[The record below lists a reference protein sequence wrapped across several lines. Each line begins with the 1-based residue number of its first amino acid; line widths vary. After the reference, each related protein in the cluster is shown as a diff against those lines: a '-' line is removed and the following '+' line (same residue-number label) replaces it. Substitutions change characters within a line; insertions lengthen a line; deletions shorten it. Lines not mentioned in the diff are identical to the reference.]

1 MSASSVFAK
10 MNLKDQKEIVV
21 LNAPASFEPEIAAL
35 DDVSVRRKL
44 SASSRVAFGVAFVIT
59 QADVDAVA
67 APLARSAEGDAVIWF
82 AYPKGSSKKYKASIN
97 RDQGWDA
104 MGKAGFEPVRMVAID
119 EDWSAVRFRRADYI
133 KTMTRGVEHAMSKK
147 GKATARKSKRPPT
160 KSS

>member
-1 MSASSVFAK
+1 MSASRVFAK

-35 DDVSVRRKL
+35 DDVSVRRQL

-97 RDQGWDA
+97 RDRGWA
-104 MGKAGFEPVRMVAID
+104 VMGKAGFEPVRMVAID
-119 EDWSAVRFRRADYI
+119 DDWSALRFRRADYI
-133 KTMTRGVEHAMSKK
+133 KTMTRGVEHAMSQK
-147 GKATARKSKRPPT
+147 GKATAKR
-160 KSS
+160 SS